1 MENIKPADTGRLQPK
16 RGFKKL
22 LLTLAAGTLLIG
34 GGIAYWEYFYVHYKG
49 YDKGILLRFSLKG
62 DVIPT
67 YEGVLDRR
75 MGQSGYSDADTFFF
89 SVADK
94 KLADSLQKV
103 VGEKVLVHYI
113 QYHTPLPWRGDN
125 YNGRNQ
131 EDGQYLVD
139 SLIKAEDPADKDF

>member
-1 MENIKPADTGRLQPK
+1 MENTRPTEIGKLQPK
-16 RGFKKL
+16 RGFKKFL
-22 LLTLAAGTLLIG
+22 LSLAAGTLLVG
-34 GGIAYWEYFYVHYKG
+34 GMITYWEYFYVYDRG
-49 YDKGILLRFSLKG
+49 YDKGILLKFSLKG

-75 MGQSGYSDADTFFF
+75 MGQAGYSDADTFFF

-94 KLADSLQKV
+94 ALADTLQKAI
-103 VGEKVLVHYI
+103 GKKILVHYI

-131 EDGQYLVD
+131 QDGQYIVD
-139 SLIKAEDPADKDF
+139 SIIKR